1 MDQNHGS
8 LKQIWKE
15 GQVVPNDMGEKKKSM
30 ERHLSK
36 MEENSSSFNPLNASS
51 PESIIRAVGDL
62 LAKMSKTSGEQS
74 TFRWLRTFS
83 GVIPTPAGED
93 SLETWLKQAKLMV
106 EECEHPDGEKK
117 LRLVDCLSGPA
128 LEII

>member
-15 GQVVPNDMGEKKKSM
+15 GQVAPNDMGEKKKSM

-62 LAKMSKTSGEQS
+62 LAKLSKTSGEQS
-74 TFRWLRTFS
+74 TFRRLRTFS
-83 GVIPTPAGED
+83 GVIPTPVGED
-93 SLETWLKQAKLMV
+93 SLETAWRQLGV
-106 EECEHPDGEKK
+106 TPTIIH
-117 LRLVDCLSGPA
+117 SSA
-128 LEII
+128 LEVQNFPVV